1 MYRRRNSISTTP
13 ITQPPTS
20 LTLLSSLIPT
30 FEVSVG
36 VRSSLLFPRLTRYLE
51 LRGTVILLH
60 QRRPRTIT
68 DLQTVVRAIPLTQNT
83 LITSTNNQYIARIG
97 STRLT
102 FPSIEFRDGFITATT
117 AAIKIPR
124 DTYSPVRRIGRGAS
138 GTVYIAIRARD
149 GKKLALKAIPK
160 HDAFHSDSAATHL
173 AMERLTLGAGGR
185 SPGLVR
191 LIDAFTT
198 EKALC
203 LVTELAEY
211 GDLHHI
217 MRRLPNRRFPESAT
231 KSLFVDIL
239 TGLMDLHRLGFLYR
253 DMKLANVVVTA
264 GGHAKLVDFGLAK
277 RVPIEVVTS
286 SSEEDDN
293 DNNQDPE
300 FDDDIDQSTVRI
312 LTRLQ
317 SFVGTRHYMSPEH
330 HTTSK
335 QRAYGAPADVWALGV
350 SLYLMISGKY
360 PFGMDVNDNDHT
372 GLALSIKH
380 DELILPNDISEELK
394 DLLKEMLN
402 REALERIDLEGVKSH
417 PWLREVNWTD
427 ARHRSRVDAMQVDV
441 LKVLQQHNVASVFDA
456 ELTDSDEDE
465 MVQEVL
471 STVSDISAD
480 GTLGG
485 GTIKDEKND
494 TSKMT
499 SLKKWTRKL
508 STFGTD
514 DQVWS
519 TKQIL
524 NRQEILGFDFLDS
537 DFEKSRRQVVANQ

>member
-1 MYRRRNSISTTP
+1 MYHRRNSISTPPT
-13 ITQPPTS
+13 TQPPTS

-30 FEVSVG
+30 FEVSVS
-36 VRSSLLFPRLTRYLE
+36 VRSSLLLPRLTRYLE

-60 QRRPRTIT
+60 QRRPRTTT
-68 DLQTVVRAIPLTQNT
+68 DLQTVLRAIPLTQST
-83 LITSTNNQYIARIG
+83 LITPTRNSYTARIG

-102 FPSIEFRDGFITATT
+102 FPSTEFRDGFITATT
-117 AAIKIPR
+117 AAVKTPR

-138 GTVYIAIRARD
+138 GTVYVAIRARD
-149 GKKLALKAIPK
+149 GKKLALKAIPR
-160 HDAFHSDSAATHL
+160 HDAFHSDSAAAHL
-173 AMERLTLGAGGR
+173 AMERLTLGASSR

-191 LIDAFTT
+191 LVDAFTT

-217 MRRLPNRRFPESAT
+217 MRKLPHKRFPEAAT
-231 KSLFVDIL
+231 KALFVDIL

-286 SSEEDDN
+286 SSEEE
-293 DNNQDPE
+293 DNNRDPE

-330 HTTSK
+330 HTASK

-350 SLYLMISGKY
+350 SLYLMVTGKY

-380 DELILPNDISEELK
+380 DDLVIPGGISEELQ

-402 REALERIDLEGVKSH
+402 REALERIDLEGVKAH
-417 PWLREVNWTD
+417 PWLQGVNWTD

-441 LKVLQQHNVASVFDA
+441 LKVFQQHNIPSVFDA
-456 ELTDSDEDE
+456 ELTDSDDDE
-465 MVQEVL
+465 IAQEVL

-485 GTIKDEKND
+485 AVKDEKKD
-494 TSKMT
+494 DSKMN
-499 SLKKWTRKL
+499 SLKKWTKKF
-508 STFGTD
+508 STLGTD

-537 DFEKSRRQVVANQ
+537 DFEKSRRQVVGSQ